1 MIEERYTNTTAKA
14 LMDICDNEDTHKTGV
29 RKMMVVDKIYES
41 YKIRAK
47 KQTLTDFDYDTFNKT
62 VTKIVNKKN

>member
-1 MIEERYTNTTAKA
+1 MIEERYTNTAATA
-14 LMDICDNEDTHKTGV
+14 LMNICDNEDTHKIGV
-29 RKMMVVDKIYES
+29 RKMVAVDKIYES